1 MYIIVIGGGKVGYSL
16 CKALLDEGHEVLIIE
31 KDAAKCEQI
40 NEDIGAVCMRGD
52 GAETSTLADSGAARA
67 DMVVATTAEDEDN
80 LVVCQIAKH
89 KYAVP
94 RTIALVNN
102 PKNENIFKKLG
113 IDCAVSATNLILEHI
128 QEEVPTHMLVHL
140 IKMDHQQGLQIV
152 EVKVPPTSPAVGKKI
167 EQLPI
172 PATTLLSALIR
183 KDAAPALPKP
193 DTVVAAGDKFI
204 AVVIGEMEEQLRAA
218 LAGI

>member
-1 MYIIVIGGGKVGYSL
+1 LYIIVIGGGKIGYSL

-31 KDAAKCEQI
+31 KDPDKCEQI
-40 NEDIGAVCMRGD
+40 NEDVGAVCMRGD
-52 GAETSTLADSGAARA
+52 GAETSTLADAGTARA

-80 LVVCQIAKH
+80 LVVCQVAKH
-89 KYAVP
+89 KFAVP

-102 PKNENIFKKLG
+102 PKNEAIFKKLG

-128 QEEVPTHMLVHL
+128 QEEVPTHVMVHL
-140 IKMDHQQGLQIV
+140 LKMDQQGLQVV
-152 EVKVPPTSPAVGKKI
+152 EVKVPQHSPAIGKRI
-167 EQLPI
+167 DQLPI

-183 KDAAPALPKP
+183 KDSPPVLPRP
-193 DTVVAAGDKFI
+193 DTVVKAGDKFI

-218 LAGI
+218 LIGA